1 MLDRILPK
9 KWMYPVYQRQWQL
22 LLRTDQG
29 IDRGPQNFTSEE
41 FDKVCL
47 RCGRTLNVSGNN
59 DISNH
64 YIIEKRD
71 AQAPFP
77 PG

>member
-1 MLDRILPK
+1 MTAFVNVFVHSFLDRILPK

-29 IDRGPQNFTSEE
+29 IDRGPQNFTNEE

-47 RCGRTLNVSGNN
+47 RCGRTLNMSGNN

-64 YIIEKRD
+64 
-71 AQAPFP
+71 
-77 PG
+77 

>member
-1 MLDRILPK
+1 
-9 KWMYPVYQRQWQL
+9 MYPVYQRQWQL

-47 RCGRTLNVSGNN
+47 RCGRTLNMSGNN

-64 YIIEKRD
+64 YIIEKREET
-71 AQAPFP
+71 QAPFP